1 MSLEEVLQYVDD
13 RVFAKTEKHLD
24 TLQREILRGVFDG
37 QKYANIAEEY
47 KCTAGHVKDEAYK
60 LWRLLSEVLGQDLN
74 KSNFRATVERLGIK
88 NSIVFE
94 NNGSI
99 RDINLC
105 PNSEI
110 SEELEED
117 LNIEQEKSDRTSTIV
132 NLQHKI
138 QLKNIPKLV
147 KLGLTA
153 EQIAEALDLPLTDVQ
168 KEMQSKQS

>member
-1 MSLEEVLQYVDD
+1 MSLEEVLQYIDD

-24 TLQREILRGVFDG
+24 TLQRAILQGVFDG

-74 KSNFRATVERLGIK
+74 KSNFRATVERLGIT

-94 NNGSI
+94 NSGSI

-105 PNSEI
+105 PDSGI
-110 SEELEED
+110 SELEED
-117 LNIEQEKSDRTSTIV
+117 LNAEEEESDRTPTKSNIERE
-132 NLQHKI
+132 I
-138 QLKNIPKLV
+138 QLKNVPKLV

-153 EQIAEALDLPLTDVQ
+153 EQISDALDLPLTDVQ
-168 KEMQSKQS
+168 KVIR